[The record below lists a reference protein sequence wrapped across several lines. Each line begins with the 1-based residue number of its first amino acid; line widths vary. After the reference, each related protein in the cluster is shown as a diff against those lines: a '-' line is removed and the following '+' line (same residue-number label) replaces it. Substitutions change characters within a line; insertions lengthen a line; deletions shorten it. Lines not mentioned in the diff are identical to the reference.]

1 LSQADI
7 QTAIQFGIGG
17 ATIAE
22 TVEGTERYPITLR
35 YPRAERDHV
44 ERLKTLPLVS
54 QDGAWVTLEQVA
66 SVEVTEGPAMIRS
79 ENARPTGW
87 IFVDVADDVAV
98 SDVLAA
104 AQPVVSEYQLPP
116 RYSVSWSGQY
126 ESIERVQAKLK
137 EVVPVTLAVILILLY
152 LTFRSF
158 KQAVLIMAT
167 LPLALAGSL
176 WFIWLL
182 GYNLSIAVV
191 VGMIALAGV
200 AAEFGVVMLLY
211 LNNAWRDSQSRSEQ
225 GLHDAIMEGAV
236 QRVRPKAMTVIT
248 IIAGLLPIML
258 THGTGSEVMQRIAAP
273 MIGGMVAAPLLSLF
287 VLPAVYWLYH
297 RYELRRAEHK

>member
-1 LSQADI
+1 MLTQIINASLRNRMLVL
-7 QTAIQFGIGG
+7 
-17 ATIAE
+17 IAA
-22 TVEGTERYPITLR
+22 L
-35 YPRAERDHV
+35 
-44 ERLKTLPLVS
+44 
-54 QDGAWVTLEQVA
+54 
-66 SVEVTEGPAMIRS
+66 
-79 ENARPTGW
+79 
-87 IFVDVADDVAV
+87 
-98 SDVLAA
+98 LAA
-104 AQPVVSEYQLPP
+104 
-116 RYSVSWSGQY
+116 
-126 ESIERVQAKLK
+126 
-137 EVVPVTLAVILILLY
+137 
-152 LTFRSF
+152 
-158 KQAVLIMAT
+158 
-167 LPLALAGSL
+167 

-297 RYELRRAEHK
+297 RSKLRITNND